1 MERQLSPHVA
11 SRWYRSP
18 ELILTERNYGSKSD
32 MWSAGC
38 IFGECLSFTN
48 AYVRKGG
55 REIQKRVLFPGS
67 SCFPISPCQRYEES
81 CDSDTTRI
89 SENDQ
94 LIKIFD
100 QLGQL
105 DGNDFSFLS
114 DKTAIEYAEQ
124 VSSQRKGQTLSKRF
138 SESSSEIVEILE
150 ALLEF
155 NQQFRVSAKELLKHK
170 IFDDIRVERL
180 ERGAPYQ
187 IHLLC
192 DAMDSFNY
200 S

>member
-1 MERQLSPHVA
+1 MDRQLSPHVA

-18 ELILTERNYGSKSD
+18 ELILTERSYGSKSD
-32 MWSAGC
+32 RWSAGC

-48 AYVRKGG
+48 AYVKKGG

-81 CDSDTTRI
+81 CESDTTRI

-100 QLGQL
+100 QLGRL
-105 DGNDFSFLS
+105 NGNDFSFLS

-124 VSSQRKGQTLSKRF
+124 VSSQRKGSTLSKRF
-138 SESSSEIVEILE
+138 SESSSEVVEIIE
-150 ALLEF
+150 AMLEF
-155 NQQFRVSAKELLKHK
+155 N
-170 IFDDIRVERL
+170 
-180 ERGAPYQ
+180 
-187 IHLLC
+187 
-192 DAMDSFNY
+192 
-200 S
+200 